1 MGIKEILN
9 KHIYKNKYLL
19 KRPDPRPF
27 IFPQGTYAIPT
38 SKNSNQQH
46 HTWNQNSYIAYQNY
60 LYQNQFVAPNRQGF
74 GPIEQ
79 IQQVPHT
86 YVNDNLHSSGSDY
99 NLSGDKSRRNR

>member
-46 HTWNQNSYIAYQNY
+46 HTWKKNLQARGLHTECNQGAC
-60 LYQNQFVAPNRQGF
+60 
-74 GPIEQ
+74 
-79 IQQVPHT
+79 
-86 YVNDNLHSSGSDY
+86 
-99 NLSGDKSRRNR
+99 